1 MTGYAAY
8 PLTADRW
15 DDLEAL
21 FGPSRGGVSGCWCMF
36 FRLTRQEWTA
46 AGRDGRKAAFRAL
59 VETGPPPGLLA
70 YAGAMPVGWCAIAP
84 REATPQVAKSRV
96 GKPVDSRPVWSITCF
111 YIDRHHRRQGVMRAL
126 IDAALVHAAKAGAT
140 LVEAYPLEEAKSAAW
155 GGGYVGFA
163 DVFRSAGFVETA
175 RRTPNRPLMRRDLG

>member
-1 MTGYAAY
+1 
-8 PLTADRW
+8 
-15 DDLEAL
+15 
-21 FGPSRGGVSGCWCMF
+21 
-36 FRLTRQEWTA
+36 
-46 AGRDGRKAAFRAL
+46 
-59 VETGPPPGLLA
+59 
-70 YAGAMPVGWCAIAP
+70 
-84 REATPQVAKSRV
+84 
-96 GKPVDSRPVWSITCF
+96 
-111 YIDRHHRRQGVMRAL
+111 MRAL